1 MNPEFES
8 LFQLPVRIMVCFN
21 WSKSLKNVW
30 GKIKVDDPESQLRN
44 SRNIQNSSA
53 HKLDDNLGRVNRS
66 QVKLMRV
73 GQVITVEWGE
83 RTKTGSVKQDTT
95 Q

>member
-1 MNPEFES
+1 MKNVFTLDTNRLIS
-8 LFQLPVRIMVCFN
+8 LIP
-21 WSKSLKNVW
+21 WSKRRFHTC
-30 GKIKVDDPESQLRN
+30 KIKIDDPESQLRK

-53 HKLDDNLGRVNRS
+53 HNLGRVNRS

-73 GQVITVEWGE
+73 EQVIAVEWGKKKK
-83 RTKTGSVKQDTT
+83 KTGSVKQDTT